1 MRPCV
6 VRIALVLPLAAA
18 LGLPAVALPSLSLP
32 ARPRDAA
39 SARQAAPPPPGEE
52 FTTPSGLKYRIL
64 KRGDGPM
71 TEPGKEIG
79 LHGIGTF
86 PDGTIFWNSHDP
98 ENAFYFILGVDPV
111 IPGCAEGVALM
122 RVGDRFLFTMPPELG
137 YGENGSG
144 ETIPPNAVLIFDYEI
159 LSVETPKT
167 PIAATL
173 YQAIRE
179 KGLSQAVS
187 LYLWLKKD
195 KSGEYN
201 FREDQLNTLGYK
213 LLQEGKIKDA
223 LAIFELNAGAYPDSF
238 NVYDSLGEACLADG
252 QKEKAI
258 ANYEKSLALNPKNV
272 NAEAML
278 KKIRGE

>member
-1 MRPCV
+1 MRPCFS
-6 VRIALVLPLAAA
+6 RIALILPAAV
-18 LGLPAVALPSLSLP
+18 LGLSSSALPALSPP
-32 ARPRDAA
+32 ARPQAAA
-39 SARQAAPPPPGEE
+39 SAPQAAPPPGEE

-64 KRGDGPM
+64 KRGDGPV

-79 LHGIGTF
+79 LHGIGSF
-86 PDGTIFWNSHDP
+86 PDGTVFWNSRDP
-98 ENAFYFILGVDPV
+98 ENPFYFILGLDPV

-144 ETIPPNAVLIFDYEI
+144 EIIPPNAVLIFDYEI
-159 LSVETPKT
+159 LSVETPKI

-179 KGLSQAVS
+179 KSISQAVS

-195 KSGEYN
+195 KGGEYN

-213 LLQEGKIKDA
+213 LLADGKIKDA
-223 LAIFELNAGAYPDSF
+223 LAIFELNAVAYPDSY
-238 NVYDSLGEACLADG
+238 NVYDSLAEACLADG

-258 ANYEKSLALNPKNV
+258 ANYEKSLALNPKNT

-278 KKIRGE
+278 KKIKGE